1 MNLHTRNDAN
11 TPAPS
16 DGGAVDPI
24 IFEVIRHK
32 LWSINEEGSATMIHV
47 SGSPVVHASDYNFGI
62 YTPEGEM
69 AVVGVF
75 LLSPIYTTHLA
86 IKEFLAKFDDIGPDD
101 VFIIN
106 DPFVGA
112 QHVNDV
118 QFCAPFFHDGKL
130 VAWLGCMAH
139 IIDLGGLDPG
149 SWCPTATDLYQEG
162 LRIPAGRIVRDG
174 RVNQEL
180 WDVIVSNS
188 RMPFTVANDFSAF
201 LAGLRVGKQ
210 RLMELCDRYGSA
222 RVASV
227 MQKSIAT
234 SEQQVRELL
243 RSLPDG
249 TFEHTAH
256 LDRPTK
262 GGTELLKIH
271 CRMTKTCD
279 RLLFDFDGSDEQ
291 SAAYGMSTRPS
302 TEAAIAAVILCLLGS
317 EIPWNHG
324 LMRVVDFVGRDG
336 LCVTAQP
343 PMPVSGGAAGCN
355 FVMMGAAAA
364 CLGKL
369 VSFSEKYQ
377 NLAFGPSDGSWVL
390 AQFGGKNQYGEAFA
404 TMYLDTLAWGGP
416 AFSFRDGVDS
426 GGSMIILA
434 GGMQDVEQQEV
445 SQPLRYLWR
454 REVPDSGGPGRNRG
468 GNGIEYA
475 LTPIDTDEVT
485 GVLATHGVK
494 QPLRTGLFGGLPGCV
509 ARYEIVRNSDLA
521 KLEAAGTPIARLD
534 RVGGQYEV
542 LGAVST
548 NVEIAR
554 GDVVNVRMHN
564 GGGYGDPLL
573 REPSRVLRD
582 VEGSNVTL
590 QTAADIYG
598 VVIAVDA
605 VDVAGTEARRAKI
618 REGRKSRMHPPRRT
632 ARAEASREVT
642 DGAVPW
648 GDSLLICHDGQAEP
662 ELFCAHCRGSL
673 GTLGED
679 WHDNAGMVELETA
692 ELGPLV
698 EVVDALV
705 PRQYICPSCATSLWV
720 EIGNAQHLSRSDFS
734 SLNWESKPG

>member
-1 MNLHTRNDAN
+1 MNISTSHTTNE
-11 TPAPS
+11 PAS
-16 DGGAVDPI
+16 DGALIDPI
-24 IFEVIRHK
+24 TFEVIRHK

-62 YTPEGEM
+62 YTPDGEM

-75 LLSPIYTTHLA
+75 LLSPIYTSYLA
-86 IKEFLAKFDDIGPDD
+86 IKEFLGKFDDISPDD

-106 DPFVGA
+106 DPYVGA

-149 SWCPTATDLYQEG
+149 SWCPTATDVYQEG
-162 LRIPAGRIVRDG
+162 LRIPASRIVRG
-174 RVNQEL
+174 GKINQDL
-180 WDVIVSNS
+180 WDVIVNNS

-201 LAGLRVGKQ
+201 LAGLRVAKQ
-210 RLMELCDRYGSA
+210 RLGELCDRYGSDA
-222 RVASV
+222 VGSV
-227 MQKSIAT
+227 MQKSIVN
-234 SEQQVRELL
+234 SEKQVRDLL
-243 RSLPDG
+243 LSLPDG

-256 LDRPTK
+256 LDRPVN

-271 CRMTKTCD
+271 CSMTKTGD
-279 RLLFDFDGSDEQ
+279 RLVFDLNGSDPQ
-291 SAAYGMSTRPS
+291 SPAYGMSTRPS

-324 LMRVVDFVGRDG
+324 LMRPVEFVARDG

-343 PMPVSGGAAGCN
+343 PMPVSGGAAGSN

-364 CLGKL
+364 CLAKL
-369 VSFSEKYQ
+369 VSFSDKHK

-434 GGMQDVEQQEV
+434 GGAQDVEQQEV

-475 LTPIDTDEVT
+475 LTPIDTDEIT

-494 QPLRTGLFGGLPGCV
+494 QPLRTGIFGGLPGCV

-521 KLEAAGTPIARLD
+521 KLEAASQPIERLD
-534 RVGGQYEV
+534 RAGGRYEV
-542 LGAVST
+542 LGGISTGVS
-548 NVEIAR
+548 IGR

-573 REPSRVLRD
+573 REPERVRRD
-582 VEGSNVTL
+582 VENGAVS
-590 QTAADIYG
+590 QKTASDIYG
-598 VVIAVDA
+598 VLVVDNV
-605 VDVAGTEARRAKI
+605 VDVGATETRRAAI
-618 REGRKSRMHPPRRT
+618 RAGRKKRMRPALRGAPEGRSKMTPKSM
-632 ARAEASREVT
+632 
-642 DGAVPW
+642 DPW
-648 GDSLLICHDGQAEP
+648 GDSLIVCHHADGET
-662 ELFCAHCRGSL
+662 EIRCGHCKESL

-679 WHDNAGMVELETA
+679 WRDNAGMVELKAA

-698 EVVDALV
+698 EVDAALV

-720 EIGNAQHLSRSDFS
+720 EIGNAAHPSRSDFS
-734 SLNWESKPG
+734 SLSWASTTS